1 MFGIGFFELVVVGLV
16 GLVVLGPERLP
27 GAIRTAS
34 LWIGRLRRNFNS
46 IKSDIEKEI
55 GADEIRR
62 QLRNEEIMEKF
73 RNTQDKVQNSIKS
86 IQQDAESFR
95 KNVELEADAAAGKIA
110 GPETGDTATGE
121 AAAGDT
127 AKRGADASSSET
139 ASTATDGTTSSSG
152 TAAAAPNTAPAQA
165 EPALA
170 AMPTPAATP
179 EPSVASP
186 ASEPE
191 AAESKTGL

>member
-27 GAIRTAS
+27 GAVRTAS

-46 IKSDIEKEI
+46 IKADIEKEI

-73 RNTQDKVQNSIKS
+73 RDTQGKVQNSIQS
-86 IQQDAESFR
+86 IKQDAESFR

-110 GPETGDTATGE
+110 GPKTGDT
-121 AAAGDT
+121 AAGDT
-127 AKRGADASSSET
+127 AQSAAASNSET
-139 ASTATDGTTSSSG
+139 ASSGTDSSATGSTEASSG
-152 TAAAAPNTAPAQA
+152 TTAAAPDATPALA
-165 EPALA
+165 EPASA
-170 AMPTPAATP
+170 AVTPAPAATP

-186 ASEPE
+186 VSEP
-191 AAESKTGL
+191 AASESKTGS